1 MSIEIAIFLA
11 IASGFAGFV
20 DAMAGGGGLIQTP
33 VALIALPNLSVASI
47 IGTLKIPG
55 FSGTSIATIQYL
67 KKVKVDWKL
76 FGVMAIVSFVF
87 AFIGSSLL
95 NVMQNDFM
103 KPVLFIIL
111 VLLLVYTYLKKDFG
125 QFEISTL
132 TTKRKYIYAVIIC
145 IFIGF
150 YDGFIGPGTGSLL
163 IMAFV
168 AILGF
173 DFLQASTNAKFGQP
187 EVNLGIIPGYGGT
200 QRLTQ
205 LVGKGKAMEMIAGKV
220 QDGTFLL
227 CPKGSH
233 MSMYDDQ
240 ATYFKGLIDF
250 INKVDKE
257 KK

>member
-1 MSIEIAIFLA
+1 MENYIIIILCV
-11 IASGFAGFV
+11 ASFVAGFV
-20 DAMAGGGGLIQTP
+20 DAIVGGGGLIQTP

-111 VLLLVYTYLKKDFG
+111 VLLLIYTYIKKDLG
-125 QFEISTL
+125 QFEISSL
-132 TTKRKYIYAVIIC
+132 STKRKYIYAIIIC
-145 IFIGF
+145 VFIGF

-163 IMAFV
+163 IIAFV
-168 AILGF
+168 GVLGF
-173 DFLQASTNAKFGQP
+173 DFLALKNAIRNF
-187 EVNLGIIPGYGGT
+187 
-200 QRLTQ
+200 LTPS
-205 LVGKGKAMEMIAGKV
+205 IN
-220 QDGTFLL
+220 TF
-227 CPKGSH
+227 
-233 MSMYDDQ
+233 Y
-240 ATYFKGLIDF
+240 
-250 INKVDKE
+250 
-257 KK
+257 

>member
-1 MSIEIAIFLA
+1 MENYIIIILCV
-11 IASGFAGFV
+11 ASFVAGFV
-20 DAMAGGGGLIQTP
+20 DAIVGGGGLIQTP

-111 VLLLVYTYLKKDFG
+111 VLLLIYTYFKKDFG
-125 QFEISTL
+125 QFEISKL

-173 DFLQASTNAKFGQP
+173 DFLQASTNAKL
-187 EVNLGIIPGYGGT
+187 VNLATNIGSITLFVI
-200 QRLTQ
+200 
-205 LVGKGKAMEMIAGKV
+205 KGKIVWAIAIPMAVCNATGAFIGARLAISKGNGFIRV
-220 QDGTFLL
+220 FFLVIVAITL
-227 CPKGSH
+227 LRFG
-233 MSMYDDQ
+233 YDV
-240 ATYFKGLIDF
+240 F
-250 INKVDKE
+250 IK
-257 KK
+257 